1 MSFQYVIDNA
11 TNISISKRKKVSQTI
26 SRSGVVKST
35 SLGGQ
40 VYEFVVT
47 LPDGLRWSENRSL
60 IESVE
65 KLDRTTVDTIQINAA
80 GHDYISQYQGDLSNP
95 NSITVSYTSGNTLTI
110 TGGASLGSGNIFK
123 AGDYIQLGSNGS
135 VYSVVEDVAYND
147 TTITVH
153 RPILESAGSYTLVV
167 GQNVSWDVICVQMP
181 TWTIFGH
188 DQVRWSGS
196 FILVEAL

>member
-26 SRSGVVKST
+26 SRSGVVKAT

-40 VYEFVVT
+40 TYEFVVT
-47 LPDGLRWSENRSL
+47 LPDGPRWSDNRSL

-65 KLDRTTVDTIQINAA
+65 ALDRTTVDEIQINKAA
-80 GHDYISQYQGDLSNP
+80 HAYISEYQGDLSNP
-95 NSITVSYTSGNTLTI
+95 NSITVSYSSGNTLTI

-123 AGDYIQLGSNGS
+123 AGDLIQLGASGK
-135 VYSVVEDVAYND
+135 VYTVTEDVAFNE

-153 RPILESAGSYTLVV
+153 RPILENAGNYTLIV
-167 GQNVSWDVICVQMP
+167 GQNVTWDVICVQMP
-181 TWTIFGH
+181 TWTIFGYN
-188 DQVRWSGS
+188 QIRWSGP
-196 FILVEAL
+196 FIFAEAL